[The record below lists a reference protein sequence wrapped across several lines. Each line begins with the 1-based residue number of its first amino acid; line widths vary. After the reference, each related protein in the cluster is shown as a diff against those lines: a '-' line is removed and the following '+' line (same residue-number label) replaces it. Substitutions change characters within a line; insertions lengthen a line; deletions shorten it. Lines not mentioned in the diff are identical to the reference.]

1 MMNPNEE
8 NVLDTVVDTES
19 TNHDYDNDV
28 QRGFDG
34 EEAQKIANMTNNND
48 DIEPPLP
55 DYEDASEEPEQE
67 TIRIVSATPITIV
80 DHDVNGRYIST
91 LAFLCRD
98 MNDKLVTICRNFEL
112 KDKEEQELL
121 DVIPFHNNNA
131 NFINDTMNYINL
143 TKYLPSYISDF
154 KFYVEERYNTDN
166 NPIVYTYATKFGDI
180 SKEKIRIDID
190 AEVYAAM
197 NFIDSY
203 VFDGIE
209 NEYDLNLA
217 VSVGYKNDHVA
228 KFFLVDSIED
238 IISIAP
244 TVRQPKGIKK
254 LFKKAEIG
262 TGIALVL
269 KINKF
274 ISNTEKEVV
283 SLLTP
288 FDTGIVF
295 EESKFRG
302 SSIESLEEKFY
313 GDSDQYVSTLIVN
326 TTRLHGIDKEFMTIR
341 GKNKDGQVRIFLFD
355 TTIVDK
361 LIKMIEEY

>member
-1 MMNPNEE
+1 MNPNE
-8 NVLDTVVDTES
+8 NPVDTID
-19 TNHDYDNDV
+19 TDV
-28 QRGFDG
+28 SVD
-34 EEAQKIANMTNNND
+34 AAIANTE
-48 DIEPPLP
+48 DISGPDFYTENAVESEPEPPI
-55 DYEDASEEPEQE
+55 DEEKYDS
-67 TIRIVSATPITIV
+67 IRLVSATPITIV
-80 DHDVNGRYIST
+80 DHEVNGRYIST

-98 MNDKLVTICRNFEL
+98 MNDNLITLCRNFEL
-112 KDKEEQELL
+112 DDKEEQELL

-131 NFINDTMNYINL
+131 NFINEKMNYMNL
-143 TKYLPSYISDF
+143 TKYLPSYMSDF
-154 KFYVEERYNTDN
+154 KFYVEEGYNVDN
-166 NPIVYTYATKFGDI
+166 NPIVYTYATQFGDMN
-180 SKEKIRIDID
+180 KDKIRINID
-190 AEVYAAM
+190 AEVYAAI

-238 IISIAP
+238 VISIAP

-262 TGIALVL
+262 TGIALVI

-274 ISNTEKEVV
+274 ISNIEKEVV

-288 FDTGIVF
+288 FDAGTVF
-295 EESKFRG
+295 DENKFKG

-326 TTRLHGIDKEFMTIR
+326 TTRLYGIDKEFMTIR
-341 GKNKDGQVRIFLFD
+341 GKNKDGQVKIFLFD
-355 TTIVDK
+355 TTMVDK